1 MGCAKKGAVAEMSDS
16 GRNWD
21 VIVCGAGSSGMPA
34 AIFAAKRGAR
44 VLLVDAAE
52 EVGGTLHLAGGHM
65 SAAGTRLQEARG
77 IHDSPDEHYR
87 DVMRISRGTANEEL
101 LRLAVDN
108 AADTLHWLLDLGF
121 EVSPECPAIV
131 YGHEAYSIPRTYYGR
146 EKAISILKVVRPELF
161 RLVAKGDVSLE
172 LRTRVTAL
180 RIEADRVVGIEVV
193 GPDGRARTELGSNIV
208 LTTGGY
214 AANEAMFQ
222 RFSGNYPLFTQ
233 AYPYSQGNGFQM
245 VLDLGGEVR
254 YGEYFLPTYGRVKD
268 PKNPAR
274 IAHLTVMTPQTRQPW
289 EIHVNLDGARFGAED
304 DPSPDS
310 RERTLMRQR
319 DLTFWVIYDEAIRRQ
334 APDLFIN
341 ISDGDLEALWNR
353 NPSFVRSDSLA
364 DLATRTGL
372 SEGNLTATVDEYN
385 ASVAADKDA
394 LGRKHLPLTIGE
406 APFYAV
412 MHHGISVVGFAG
424 VRVGPDLR
432 VVRRDGTTMQ
442 NLYVAGEM
450 LGSAMKGNSFAS
462 GMAVTPALTFG
473 RLLGS
478 RLLQWADQ
486 PAAAE

>member
-1 MGCAKKGAVAEMSDS
+1 MNKAERS
-16 GRNWD
+16 WD

-34 AIFAAKRGAR
+34 AIFAARRGAR
-44 VLLVDAAE
+44 VLLIDAAD

-77 IHDSPDEHYR
+77 IHDSPDEHYQ
-87 DVMRISRGTANEEL
+87 DVMRISRGTANPEL

-108 AADTLHWLLDLGF
+108 AADTVHWLLDLGF
-121 EVSPECPAIV
+121 EASPECPAIV

-146 EKAISILKVVRPELF
+146 EKAISILKVVRPELLK
-161 RLVAKGDVSLE
+161 LVADGVITLE
-172 LRTRVTAL
+172 LRTRVKAL
-180 RIEADRVVGIEVV
+180 RVEGDRVTGIDVM
-193 GPDGRARTELGSNIV
+193 GPDGTMRTEIGRNIV
-208 LTTGGY
+208 LSTGGY

-268 PKNPAR
+268 PKNPSR
-274 IAHLTVMTPQTRQPW
+274 IAHLTVMTPQSRQPW

-319 DLTFWVIYDEAIRRQ
+319 DLTFWVMYDEAIRRQ

-341 ISDGDLEALWNR
+341 ISDGDLEALWNK

-364 DLATRTGL
+364 DLAARTGL
-372 SEGNLTATVDEYN
+372 SKGNLMATIDAYN
-385 ASVAADKDA
+385 ASVTANKDP
-394 LGRKHLPLTIGE
+394 LGRRHLPLAIGE
-406 APFYAV
+406 APYYAV
-412 MHHGISVVGFAG
+412 MHHGISVIGFAG
-424 VRVGPDLR
+424 IRVSPDLR
-432 VVRRDGTTMQ
+432 VMRRDGTTMK
-442 NLYVAGEM
+442 NLYAAGEM

-478 RLLQWADQ
+478 RILQWADQ
-486 PAAAE
+486 SLAAE

>member
-1 MGCAKKGAVAEMSDS
+1 MNKAERS
-16 GRNWD
+16 WD

-34 AIFAAKRGAR
+34 AIFAARRGAR
-44 VLLVDAAE
+44 VLLIDAAD

-77 IHDSPDEHYR
+77 IHDSPDEHYQ
-87 DVMRISRGTANEEL
+87 DVMRISRGTANPEL

-108 AADTLHWLLDLGF
+108 AADTVHWLLDLGF
-121 EVSPECPAIV
+121 EASPECPAIV

-146 EKAISILKVVRPELF
+146 EKAISILKVVRPEL
-161 RLVAKGDVSLE
+161 LKMVADGDITLE
-172 LRTRVTAL
+172 LRTKVKALRVEGDRVT
-180 RIEADRVVGIEVV
+180 GIEVM
-193 GPDGRARTELGSNIV
+193 GPDGNMRTEIGRNIV
-208 LTTGGY
+208 LSTGGY

-268 PKNPAR
+268 PKDPSR
-274 IAHLTVMTPQTRQPW
+274 IAHLTVMTPQSRQPW
-289 EIHVNLDGARFGAED
+289 EIHVNLDGERFGAED

-341 ISDGDLEALWNR
+341 ISNGDLEALWNK
-353 NPSFVRSDSLA
+353 NPSFVRSDSLVDFA
-364 DLATRTGL
+364 ARTGL
-372 SEGNLTATVDEYN
+372 SKGSLMATIDGYN
-385 ASVAADKDA
+385 ASVAANKDS
-394 LGRKHLPLTIGE
+394 LGRKHLPLAIGE
-406 APFYAV
+406 APYYAV
-412 MHHGISVVGFAG
+412 MHHGISVIGFAG
-424 VRVGPDLR
+424 IRVSPDLR
-432 VVRRDGTTMQ
+432 VMRRDGTTMK
-442 NLYVAGEM
+442 NLYAAGEM

-478 RLLQWADQ
+478 RILQWADQ
-486 PAAAE
+486 SLAAE